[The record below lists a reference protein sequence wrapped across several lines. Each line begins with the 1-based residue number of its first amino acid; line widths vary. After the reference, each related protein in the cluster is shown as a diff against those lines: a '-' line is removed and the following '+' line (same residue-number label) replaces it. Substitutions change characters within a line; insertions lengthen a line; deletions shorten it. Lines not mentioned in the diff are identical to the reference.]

1 LAAVGLTL
9 ILSLGSILQPV
20 QEFGLGSRQVLRLMV
35 YFLPI
40 TLTFVLPMAA
50 LFAGALVY
58 GRFAS
63 DNEFDAC
70 RATGISVLTLVYPG
84 LALAIV
90 VATANLLLSFYV
102 MPVFVHRA
110 EQSFK
115 ADAKQILFHNIQRR
129 RYYALPPEE
138 TYLIYA
144 DRADLESGIL
154 WGVIVANMKDYKE
167 IEEVITAEKAKI
179 DFILHDEFNEVRIL
193 AYNQRTMGA
202 EVEGQAEWLP
212 FTYELG
218 PLLGDDIKFKQ
229 IDEMKRIQVDL
240 GRFNPIKELALDT
253 YAQLTVE
260 LLAQDIN
267 GRLTVIGEDDETALA
282 ASENAGNSYDLIG
295 EPNSVRFTA
304 GHCVL
309 RDMQID
315 LSGEVV
321 VTEYNTDSKQTLHTF
336 TCTQASLHLEGDK
349 LTPTLTMELR
359 TPEEQGSV
367 QLRMWYFIRGL
378 IPPQAMQAM
387 AEQLITESG
396 SVRTEKL
403 ASGLSELT
411 GLQPSE
417 KLDNLQVSLR
427 REMQKTLLEIKA
439 EIHSRLVFG
448 TGCVPMILI
457 GIGLGLVRK
466 GGHLLTAFGASCI
479 PAAVLIVC
487 IMSGKQL
494 TENIGA
500 AEAVSGVTI
509 MWAGMGF
516 LSLLVVMIYG
526 WLLKH

>member
-1 LAAVGLTL
+1 LLAAVGLTL

-20 QEFGLGSRQVLRLMV
+20 QEFGLGSRQV
-35 YFLPI
+35 
-40 TLTFVLPMAA
+40 
-50 LFAGALVY
+50 FAGALVY

-90 VATANLLLSFYV
+90 VAIANLLLSFYV

-110 EQSFK
+110 EQSLK
-115 ADAKQILFHNIQRR
+115 ADAKQILFRNIQRR

-138 TYLIYA
+138 KYLIYA
-144 DRADLESGIL
+144 DQADLESGIL
-154 WGVIVANMKDYKE
+154 WGVIVANMKDHRE
-167 IEEVITAEKAKI
+167 IEEITTAEWAKI
-179 DFILHDEFNEVRIL
+179 DFNAHERFDEVQIV
-193 AYNQRTMGA
+193 AYKTRTMGTD
-202 EVEGQAEWLP
+202 VEGEAESMT
-212 FTYELG
+212 FTLEFG
-218 PLLGDDIKFKQ
+218 SLLGDDIKFKQ
-229 IDEMKRIQVDL
+229 IDEMKRIQADL
-240 GRFNPIKELALDT
+240 GRFYPIEKLALDT

-260 LLAQDIN
+260 LLAQDIK
-267 GRLTVIGEDDETALA
+267 GRLAVIGEGDETALA
-282 ASENAGNSYDLIG
+282 ASENAGNSYDLLG

-304 GHCVL
+304 SQCVL

-321 VTEYNTDSKQTLHTF
+321 ATEYDTDSKQTLHTF

-349 LTPTLTMELR
+349 ITPTLTMELR
-359 TPEEQGSV
+359 TPEEEGSV

-387 AEQLITESG
+387 AEPFITESG

-411 GLQPSE
+411 GLQPSP
-417 KLDNLQVSLR
+417 KLNGLQESLR

-457 GIGLGLVRK
+457 GIGLGILRK

-494 TENIGA
+494 TENLGA
-500 AEAVSGVTI
+500 AETVSGVTI

-516 LSLLVVMIYG
+516 LFLLVAMIYG